1 MGTVCCWDP
10 ELFDLAND
18 VAESRDVADDHPE
31 VVAQLMAELED
42 HEAGLTAP
50 LWR

>member
-1 MGTVCCWDP
+1 MAG
-10 ELFDLAND
+10 
-18 VAESRDVADDHPE
+18 DHPE

-42 HEAGLTAP
+42 YEAGLIEP